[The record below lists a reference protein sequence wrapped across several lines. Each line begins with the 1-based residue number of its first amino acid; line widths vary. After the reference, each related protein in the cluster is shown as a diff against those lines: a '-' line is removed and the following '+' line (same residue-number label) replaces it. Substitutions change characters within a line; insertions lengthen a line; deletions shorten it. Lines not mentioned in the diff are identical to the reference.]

1 MEDIVIANPIDPSVS
16 GGAVANSPPKAPIP
30 PIRERILGP
39 SSQYPLVKNV
49 LVKTAISRP
58 TQNRDFSIDAELAS
72 LRKAWEQYRST
83 NSRDAVYIYLKSFL
97 RLSRDGG
104 SLTAR

>member
-58 TQNRDFSIDAELAS
+58 TYASKRLLARSSSS
-72 LRKAWEQYRST
+72 LPKPPTIPRRSV
-83 NSRDAVYIYLKSFL
+83 R
-97 RLSRDGG
+97 
-104 SLTAR
+104 